1 MNASAVKTA
10 REAKIHEILDVL
22 FRERR
27 AQLATNGAPGLLEAN
42 RLSIVYLE
50 HQLARAKHDAAH
62 GNTESS

>member
-27 AQLATNGAPGLLEAN
+27 AQLATNGDPGLLEAN
-42 RLSIVYLE
+42 RLSIVYWE
-50 HQLARAKHDAAH
+50 HQLARAKRDAAH